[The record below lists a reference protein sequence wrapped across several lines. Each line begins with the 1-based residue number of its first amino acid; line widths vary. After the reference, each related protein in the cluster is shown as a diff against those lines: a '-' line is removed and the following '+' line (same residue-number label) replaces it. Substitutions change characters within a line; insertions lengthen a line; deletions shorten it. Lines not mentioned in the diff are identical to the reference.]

1 MSLRRRLLT
10 LVKLVPVALVL
21 PLGAAAE
28 AGAAESS
35 PRAARAA
42 AVACPAATVT
52 PDRAS
57 RPVVVDATFCLINRE
72 RARRGLPRLRE
83 DARLARSAQQYST
96 EMAGRDF
103 FGHVS
108 PAGTTLT
115 ARLRA
120 AGYLAGA
127 RAYTVGENI
136 AWGAGPDATAH
147 ETVQGWMR
155 SPGHRANI
163 LGRGFREVGVGV
175 APGAPVTLRAAV
187 PAATYTTVFGAR
199 N

>member
-1 MSLRRRLLT
+1 MSLRRRLVT
-10 LVKLVPVALVL
+10 LVGLAPVALGL
-21 PLGAAAE
+21 APGAAAQ
-28 AGAAESS
+28 AGAAEA
-35 PRAARAA
+35 PARAARAA
-42 AVACPAATVT
+42 AAACPAATAT

-83 DARLARSAQQYST
+83 DGRLARSAQRYSS
-96 EMAGRDF
+96 EMAVRNF

-115 ARLRA
+115 TRLRA
-120 AGYLAGA
+120 AGYLAGV
-127 RAYTVGENI
+127 RAYRIGENI

-187 PAATYTTVFGAR
+187 PAATYTTHFGAR